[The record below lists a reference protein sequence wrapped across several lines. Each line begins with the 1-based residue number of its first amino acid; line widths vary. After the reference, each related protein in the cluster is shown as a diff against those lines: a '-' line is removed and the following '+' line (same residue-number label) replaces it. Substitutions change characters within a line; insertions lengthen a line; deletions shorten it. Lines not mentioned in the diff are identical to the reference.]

1 MLIFSTIVG
10 LAVLVIGRQLFWV
23 AVSGLGF
30 IIGLTY
36 TSQYLQGSPYLIVL
50 ISLGV
55 GLIGAILA
63 YALEKAAA
71 GLVGFLAGWYLIQ
84 ILLVNISWDP
94 GDSAII
100 FQIIGGLIGLV
111 LIMVVFDWSLIILS
125 SLAGATMIVQSIQF
139 QPSVKF
145 TVFLVLL
152 ILGLSIQGIMWM
164 QEQNDF

>member
-1 MLIFSTIVG
+1 MIIFSTIVG

-36 TSQYLQGSPYLIVL
+36 TTQYLQGSPYLIVL

-63 YALEKAAA
+63 YTLEKAAA
-71 GLVGFLAGWYLIQ
+71 GLVGFLAGWYLMI
-84 ILLVNISWDP
+84 ILFDNISWNP
-94 GDSAII
+94 GQSLIV
-100 FQIIGGLIGLV
+100 FQIIGGLIGV
-111 LIMVVFDWSLIILS
+111 GLIMVIFDWSLIILS
-125 SLAGATMIVQSIQF
+125 SLAGATMIVQSMQF
-139 QPSVKF
+139 KPSINL

-152 ILGLSIQGIMWM
+152 ALGLTIQGIMWM

>member
-36 TSQYLQGSPYLIVL
+36 TSQYFQGSPYLIVL

-63 YALEKAAA
+63 YTLEKAAA

-84 ILLVNISWDP
+84 ILLATISWDP
-94 GDSAII
+94 GESAIV
-100 FQIIGGLIGLV
+100 FQIIGGLIGV
-111 LIMVVFDWSLIILS
+111 GLIMVVFDWSLIILS

-139 QPSVKF
+139 QPSVKL